1 MPMTLNE
8 IKTWRDKER
17 ERLPDIKNNQDREI
31 AVNTINTLTA
41 ILQDD

>member
-1 MPMTLNE
+1 MTLKE
-8 IKTWRDKER
+8 IEAWRDKER
-17 ERLPDIKNNQDREI
+17 ERLPDIKNSHDREI